1 MNPLRLWRALSRPIG
16 ARRVA
21 RATRRSRAGVA
32 LLMVLSSILLI
43 SVLVTEM
50 ARGATIR
57 IELAAHRRDEVKAE
71 AVARMGVELYRLIL
85 MASKALGK
93 NPMVVEFGQA
103 FGINGDS
110 LWQVVPAINTSLLR
124 MIFVSGSDL
133 DEDEVEVVRNDGLSE
148 EQRQESREGS
158 ALDRNFLDFD
168 GDFYAEV
175 SDETRF
181 VYVGRFAAN
190 SFGELLE
197 LPAAQQLLGLMRKE
211 RYEDWFLDNDLDR
224 YELIADLADWTD
236 PDDDRLFQGGSET
249 TLYERLDPPYKPKN
263 APFDT
268 REEIRLV
275 EGWHLDGVWERVGRN
290 LTIYGGGKVN
300 VNSAHKPVMHALL
313 AAYLDGN
320 YTPEYLDQLVD
331 LIAERRGTPM
341 AAGGVN
347 FTSAGHFKTYVEREF
362 GVAFRRELLDA
373 ITTESSTYRVHSVGE
388 VGDARVEIHAVF
400 DYSKNPTG
408 QLVAWSIR

>member
-1 MNPLRLWRALSRPIG
+1 
-16 ARRVA
+16 
-21 RATRRSRAGVA
+21 
-32 LLMVLSSILLI
+32 MVLSSVMLI

-57 IELAAHRRDEVKAE
+57 LELAAHRRDEVKAE

-85 MASKALGK
+85 MASKALGR
-93 NPMVVEFGQA
+93 NPMIMEFGQA
-103 FGINGDS
+103 FGVNGDS

-124 MIFVSGSDL
+124 MIFVSGGDL
-133 DEDEVEVVRNDGLSE
+133 DDDEVDDVRARGVSDEVRA
-148 EQRQESREGS
+148 ESREGS
-158 ALDRNFLDFD
+158 ILDRNFLDFD

-181 VYVGRFAAN
+181 VYVGRFSAN
-190 SFGELLE
+190 SFGELLD

-211 RYEDWFLDNDLDR
+211 RFEDWFQDNGIDR
-224 YELIADLADWTD
+224 YELIANLADWTD
-236 PDDDRLFQGGSET
+236 PDDNRLFQGGSET
-249 TLYERLDPPYKPKN
+249 ALYERLDEPYKPKN

-300 VNSAHKPVMHALL
+300 INSAHKPVMHALL
-313 AAYLDGN
+313 AAYLEGA
-320 YTPEYLDQLVD
+320 YTPEYIDQLVEM
-331 LIAERRGTPM
+331 IAQRRGTPM
-341 AAGGVN
+341 SVGGVN

-362 GVAFRRELLDA
+362 GVAFRREIVDA

-400 DYSKNPTG
+400 DYSRNPTG
-408 QLVAWSIR
+408 QIVAWSIR